1 MLKQSPPAD
10 YLTVRQVAER
20 FGKSSS
26 WVVRRI
32 KDGRLPAVNINTA
45 EFPRYAIRNEDVSK
59 LIVASTRRP
68 QSVPEDVIEFIK

>member
-1 MLKQSPPAD
+1 MSNPD
-10 YLTVRQVAER
+10 YLTVRQVADR

-32 KDGRLPAVNINTA
+32 KDGRLPASNINTPD
-45 EFPRYAIRNEDVSK
+45 FPRYAIRNEDVSK

-68 QSVPEDVIEFIK
+68 QSMPEDVIEFIK